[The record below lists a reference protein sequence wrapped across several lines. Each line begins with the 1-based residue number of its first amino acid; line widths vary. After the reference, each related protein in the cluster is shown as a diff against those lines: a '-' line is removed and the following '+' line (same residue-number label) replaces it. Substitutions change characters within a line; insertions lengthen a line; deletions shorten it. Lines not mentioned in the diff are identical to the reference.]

1 MRKADNKQ
9 RLFEVM
15 SKVDKTFKYDLNE
28 ISTGLAHRAADTAL
42 RNKWSGDNPEITQRK
57 GGNQMS
63 NFATYINPELKKYVL
78 QKFSDVEGFEMTGN
92 LNVIY
97 LKFPIAEVEHGV
109 NTKITGVNIVIFPDR
124 YEVKKIVSDKRYDN
138 NSNYQKGEES
148 GGSELLSQKH
158 ISILPTIIKRIQAD
172 MNGEKSQYNPVKP
185 EPMPEPEPVAEPVQQ
200 EPVQKTGFLNKLK
213 NRFN

>member
-28 ISTGLAHRAADTAL
+28 ISTGLAHRAADTAI
-42 RNKWSGDNPEITQRK
+42 RDKWSGANTDITQRK
-57 GGNQMS
+57 GGIQADK
-63 NFATYINPELKKYVL
+63 FASYINPELKRYVM
-78 QKFSDVEGFEMTGN
+78 QKFSDVEGFEMTGTFN
-92 LNVIY
+92 LIR
-97 LKFPIAEVEHGV
+97 LSFPVSEVSQGV
-109 NTKITGVNIVIFPDR
+109 NTKVIGVDILIYADK
-124 YEVKKIVSDKRYDN
+124 YEVKKVIVDTRYDDN
-138 NSNYQKGEES
+138 KHKDYES